1 MGQNQSQSASTDS
14 PDNRDGKL
22 EELDI
27 DQHDRGRSVS
37 RSDNGSDGDSDSNGN
52 RAALDGAQLH
62 SSAALPREEQAL
74 ETFAF
79 SSQAPGATQ
88 NLDPQLR
95 SRHGYAKR
103 VHGYHGGSS
112 TSPRPQFVSFA
123 KDEIAESPDR
133 FVPPSPRA
141 DSPELNVSPPHVRAL
156 DTEAPIHHQ
165 SDALA
170 HSTSPQLPT
179 EGESPEARRQRKLAK
194 KARRRL
200 KDSQQPLEAV
210 TDMADTMFDNHG
222 LDALTALDHQAS
234 SYQFTAP
241 QSDDHPVISDIVT
254 STKSAK
260 KKKKSKKSKSAESA
274 PQEQQTPSDGDLNQL
289 VAFTNR
295 SFSANAPTEAIEQV
309 DASSAPTSKKRRK
322 SANGDESER
331 KKKKKAKNQHID
343 QAVEMEEPYTLMHP
357 TDESMSEIPDQL
369 MEDTM
374 ESPTVSKK
382 KRKNRAKHQEVP
394 PVQAEQMQVDTT
406 YTNGTDHGLL
416 YGIHNENANDIP
428 SYQPEP
434 VSPYNPGHMS
444 LDEIARAISST
455 NIQASYG
462 APNIPIDPALAK
474 YENAQDHSDLLTS
487 QHYASELPIHGL
499 DVPMDSQQH
508 MHLHYGNYDTAP
520 MDVADLDSHVNST
533 PMTAT
538 ETAAKNSSRK
548 RVAKPDFF
556 SRVSEHFAELPS
568 PSAARVSPAVEHQQ
582 PPADTQDADNQNVD
596 VSTKEEFPDY
606 KTQDSMRPAMRAPKA
621 NVLTGPFSDFELRN
635 ITDAIEKWRDEHNM
649 TQFDINAFIHGNPK
663 DVNSSEFWN
672 RVIGTCPNRRRQKVI
687 NQCRRKFHNF
697 VARGTW
703 TPEQHEELSK
713 MWDMHGNKYTLIG
726 SLINRHPEDV
736 RDRIRNYVVC
746 GENRR
751 KDAWSQEE
759 EDRLANI
766 VAEAI
771 DAIRKMREKYNAN
784 GEVSDEELVDWQM
797 VSEKMDRTRSR
808 LQCITKWKLIKAQ
821 LEGGAMDGEVLSLE
835 QIIDKARKEAEG
847 MTDRDRYN
855 VVKAIK
861 SCGAQADSRIPW
873 AKVRA
878 EKVGDKWSRATLM
891 LVWHRLK
898 VTVPDWKIQSVAAIA
913 DYLCHSYGETNKLQ
927 FPAAEHLNLD
937 DEYEEIERKVSK
949 IIKAHNRPKT
959 SSHLVDQ
966 EDLDD
971 DDIGTM
977 EVSQFPLDDES
988 KPVADGHEDDF
999 AGATQ
1004 SQPEEPKIEDV
1015 PMEDETPNSHQDAE
1029 TSADATDSHD
1039 EALLPDSNGYHA
1051 SDDFDEIA
1059 PEQGGQAQLADQAS
1073 IDAMAQAVVENAIN
1087 AGFDGRKTPKHT
1099 KTYSGSSKKT
1109 PSSMKSEPA
1118 SSARRSAKKASHRS
1132 KKVEAANEDNDDGS
1146 SNSSES
1152 DNEDIPA
1159 RV

>member
-14 PDNRDGKL
+14 PDKRDGKL
-22 EELDI
+22 EESDI
-27 DQHDRGRSVS
+27 DQHYRS
-37 RSDNGSDGDSDSNGN
+37 RSALHSESDSESDSNGN
-52 RAALDGAQLH
+52 RAVLDSAQLQ
-62 SSAALPREEQAL
+62 SLAALPHEEQAL
-74 ETFAF
+74 APFAF
-79 SSQAPGATQ
+79 SSQVPGATQ

-95 SRHGYAKR
+95 SRHGHAKR
-103 VHGYHGGSS
+103 VHGYQGGSS
-112 TSPRPQFVSFA
+112 TSPRPSSVSFA

-141 DSPELNVSPPHVRAL
+141 DSPELNVSPPRAQAL
-156 DTEAPIHHQ
+156 DSEAPAYHQ
-165 SDALA
+165 SDDLA
-170 HSTSPQLPT
+170 HLSSSQLLA

-194 KARRRL
+194 KARRGSRN
-200 KDSQQPLEAV
+200 SQQPVQAA
-210 TDMADTMFDNHG
+210 TNMADTAFDNHG
-222 LDALTALDHQAS
+222 LDALTVLDHQAG
-234 SYQFTAP
+234 SYQLAAP
-241 QSDDHPVISDIVT
+241 LSDDQAVT
-254 STKSAK
+254 SDNLPSVKPAK
-260 KKKKSKKSKSAESA
+260 KKKGKKSKSSENV

-289 VAFTNR
+289 VAFTNS
-295 SFSANAPTEAIEQV
+295 SFPANATVEVIDQV
-309 DASSAPTSKKRRK
+309 DDSSAPTSKKRRK
-322 SANGDESER
+322 SATGDESE
-331 KKKKKAKNQHID
+331 KKKKKKVKSQH
-343 QAVEMEEPYTLMHP
+343 VEIEEPYALMHP
-357 TDESMSEIPDQL
+357 TDESMLEIPDQH
-369 MEDTM
+369 MKDNI

-382 KRKNRAKHQEVP
+382 KRKSKAKHQNVP
-394 PVQAEQMQVDTT
+394 LVQAEQMQVDTS
-406 YTNGTDHGLL
+406 YTNGTDHGIL
-416 YGIHNENANDIP
+416 YGIHDESANDIP

-474 YENAQDHSDLLTS
+474 YENTQDHGDLLTS
-487 QHYASELPIHGL
+487 QHYGSGLPIHGL
-499 DVPMDSQQH
+499 DVPMDNQH
-508 MHLHYGNYDTAP
+508 MHLQYGNYEATP
-520 MDVADLDSHVNST
+520 MDAADMDSHVNST
-533 PMTAT
+533 PITAS
-538 ETAAKNSSRK
+538 ETVAKNSSRK

-568 PSAARVSPAVEHQQ
+568 PSAARVSPAVEHRQ
-582 PPADTQDADNQNVD
+582 PPANTQDGDSRNAS
-596 VSTKEEFPDY
+596 VSEKVELPDY
-606 KTQDSMRPAMRAPKA
+606 KTQDSLRPAMRAPKA
-621 NVLTGPFSDFELRN
+621 NILTGPFSDLELRN
-635 ITDAIEKWRDEHNM
+635 ITEAIEKWRDEHNM

-703 TPEQHEELSK
+703 TPEQHEELSR

-771 DAIRKMREKYNAN
+771 DAIRRMREKYNPN

-835 QIIDKARKEAEG
+835 QIIDKARREAEG

-971 DDIGTM
+971 DVGAM
-977 EVSQFPLDDES
+977 EGSQFPPDDIS
-988 KPVADGHEDDF
+988 KPIANGHENDS
-999 AGATQ
+999 ASATQ
-1004 SQPEEPKIEDV
+1004 SQLEDPTEEQ
-1015 PMEDETPNSHQDAE
+1015 TPNSHQDVE
-1029 TSADATDSHD
+1029 MSADAADSHE
-1039 EALLPDSNGYHA
+1039 EALLPDTNGYHA
-1051 SDDFDEIA
+1051 SADFDEVA
-1059 PEQGGQAQLADQAS
+1059 PEQGDPGQLADQAS

-1087 AGFDGRKTPKHT
+1087 AGFDVRKTPKHN

-1109 PSSMKSEPA
+1109 PSSMRSEAA
-1118 SSARRSAKKASHRS
+1118 SLARRSAKKASQRS
-1132 KKVEAANEDNDDGS
+1132 RKAEAADPTEDKDDGS
-1146 SNSSES
+1146 SNSSGS
-1152 DNEDIPA
+1152 DDEDIPA